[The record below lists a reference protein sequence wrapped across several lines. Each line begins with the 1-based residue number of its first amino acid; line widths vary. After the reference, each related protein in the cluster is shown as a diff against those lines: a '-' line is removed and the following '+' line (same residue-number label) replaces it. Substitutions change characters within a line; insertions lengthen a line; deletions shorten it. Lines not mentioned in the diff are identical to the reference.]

1 MANTL
6 TEADWEANKSQILDL
21 YVVQGK
27 SLRGDGG
34 VIREMDGRGFTAR

>member
-21 YVVQGK
+21 YVVQAK
-27 SLRGDGG
+27 SLHGDGG
-34 VIREMDGRGFTAR
+34 VIHEMKRRGFTAT